1 MDEELSGLL
10 APGFIKEVQPPD
22 WIANPVLVPKKN
34 MTWQMCIDYT
44 SLNKVCPKD
53 PFHLL

>member
-34 MTWQMCIDYT
+34 RTWQMCIDYT